1 VPLVKIKTKYQVT
14 LPTELRKRVGV
25 QIGDLL
31 EARIERGKIT
41 LTPKT
46 VIDRGI
52 AESLEEF
59 KKGRSYGPFDTAEE
73 MLVSLQR
80 KVKKLHAQSS
90 ARNKV
95 SPKVAGHPH

>member
-1 VPLVKIKTKYQVT
+1 MPLVKIKTKYQVT

-59 KKGRSYGPFDTAEE
+59 KKGRAPMAP
-73 MLVSLQR
+73 LKQPKR
-80 KVKKLHAQSS
+80 CWCRSS
-90 ARNKV
+90 AMLRNYTPHLHEIK
-95 SPKVAGHPH
+95 SHPK

>member
-1 VPLVKIKTKYQVT
+1 MPLVKIKTKYQVT

-80 KVKKLHAQSS
+80 NVKKLHTQKTKPS
-90 ARNKV
+90 
-95 SPKVAGHPH
+95 HP

>member
-1 VPLVKIKTKYQVT
+1 MPLVKIKTKYQVT
-14 LPTELRKRVGV
+14 LPTELRKRVGL

-31 EARIERGKIT
+31 EARVERGKIT

-73 MLVSLQR
+73 MFVSLQR
-80 KVKKLHAQSS
+80 NVKKLHTQKTKPS
-90 ARNKV
+90 
-95 SPKVAGHPH
+95 HP

>member
-1 VPLVKIKTKYQVT
+1 MPLVKIKTKYQVT
-14 LPTELRKRVGV
+14 LPSELRKRVGV

-31 EARIERGKIT
+31 EARIERGRIT

-80 KVKKLHAQSS
+80 NVKKLHTQKTKPS
-90 ARNKV
+90 
-95 SPKVAGHPH
+95 HP

>member
-1 VPLVKIKTKYQVT
+1 VPLVRIKTKYQVT
-14 LPTELRKRVGV
+14 LPTELRKLVGV

-31 EARIERGKIT
+31 EARVERGKIT

-52 AESLEEF
+52 AESLEEY

-73 MLVSLQR
+73 MLASLQR
-80 KVKKLHAQSS
+80 NVKRLHTQKTKPS
-90 ARNKV
+90 
-95 SPKVAGHPH
+95 HP

>member
-1 VPLVKIKTKYQVT
+1 MPLVKIKTKYQVT

-31 EARIERGKIT
+31 EARVERGKIT

-80 KVKKLHAQSS
+80 NVKKLHTQKTKPS
-90 ARNKV
+90 
-95 SPKVAGHPH
+95 HP

>member
-1 VPLVKIKTKYQVT
+1 MPLVKIKTKYQVT

-31 EARIERGKIT
+31 EARVERGKIT

-80 KVKKLHAQSS
+80 NVKKLHTRKTKPS
-90 ARNKV
+90 
-95 SPKVAGHPH
+95 HP

>member
-14 LPTELRKRVGV
+14 LPTELRKRVGG

-80 KVKKLHAQSS
+80 NVKKLHTQKTKPS
-90 ARNKV
+90 
-95 SPKVAGHPH
+95 HP

>member
-1 VPLVKIKTKYQVT
+1 MPLVKIKTKYQVT

-31 EARIERGKIT
+31 EARVERGKIT

-73 MLVSLQR
+73 MLVSLQSN
-80 KVKKLHAQSS
+80 VKKLHTQSS

-95 SPKVAGHPH
+95 SPKITRHPH

>member
-1 VPLVKIKTKYQVT
+1 VPLVRIKTKYQVT

-31 EARIERGKIT
+31 EARVERGKIT

-80 KVKKLHAQSS
+80 NVKKLHTKKAKPS
-90 ARNKV
+90 
-95 SPKVAGHPH
+95 HP